1 MLLRC
6 LTALIGLAL
15 LGFLVYRPHALHGE
29 VSPSS
34 FPPQR
39 VVSLSLTADE
49 ILLALL
55 PPERI
60 AALTHLAGNAT
71 YSNVVSEAQQVQGRV
86 QANAE
91 QVIALQ
97 PDLVVVS
104 ASAYTGGTAKA
115 LLRQTGIPVFPLQ
128 WYESI
133 AGIKQSILAVGQAVG
148 EDAKAQEMIAEMER
162 RIRAVQQRVADTR
175 QPRVLYFAPD
185 GFTAGKKTN
194 IDEMIT
200 TAGGRN
206 VAAMAGIEYFRKISH
221 ETLLMLNPEVILLS
235 RDPQTA
241 EPKEAYQWLY
251 ANPAL
256 QDVAALQQQRVYSI
270 PRPCLDVLSHHVVKG
285 VEAIARLLHPEVF
298 ATEACLRSIFAKH
311 FYLMEPREFIIR
323 ISSAVA

>member
-1 MLLRC
+1 MLLRW
-6 LTALIGLAL
+6 LTVLIGVAL
-15 LGFLVYRPHALHGE
+15 FGFFVHRPHTLHGE
-29 VSPSS
+29 VSARG

-60 AALTHLAGNAT
+60 VALTHLADNPS
-71 YSNVVSEAQQVQGRV
+71 YSNVVTGAQHVQGRV

-104 ASAYTGGTAKA
+104 ALANTGGTAKA
-115 LLRQTGIPVFPLQ
+115 LLRQTGIPLFPLQ

-133 AGIKQSILAVGQAVG
+133 AGIKQSILAVGEAVG
-148 EDAKAQEMIAEMER
+148 EGAKAQGIVADMER
-162 RIRAVQQRVADTR
+162 RIRAVQQRVAAAR
-175 QPRVLYFAPD
+175 QLRVLYLAPD

-206 VAAMAGIEYFRKISH
+206 IAAVAGIEYFRKISH
-221 ETLLMLNPEVILLS
+221 ETLLMLDPEVILLS
-235 RDPQTA
+235 RDPQA
-241 EPKEAYQWLY
+241 VEPKEAYQWLY
-251 ANPAL
+251 GNPAL
-256 QDVAALQQQRVYSI
+256 QNVAALRQQRVYAI
-270 PRPCLDVLSHHVVKG
+270 PRPYLDVLSHHVVKG
-285 VEAIARLLHPEVF
+285 VEAIARLLHPKVF
-298 ATEACLRSIFAKH
+298 ATQAFFLNGGA
-311 FYLMEPREFIIR
+311 
-323 ISSAVA
+323 

>member
-6 LTALIGLAL
+6 LSALIGLAL
-15 LGFLVYRPHALHGE
+15 FGLLVYRPHALHGE
-29 VSPSS
+29 VSPPD

-49 ILLALL
+49 MLLALL

-60 AALTHLAGNAT
+60 AALTYLADNPT
-71 YSNVVSEAQQVQGRV
+71 YSNVVTEAQYVQGRV

-91 QVIALQ
+91 QVIVLQ
-97 PDLVVVS
+97 PDLVVVA
-104 ASAYTGGTAKA
+104 ASAYTGSTAKA
-115 LLRQTGIPVFPLQ
+115 LLRQTGIPVFSLQ

-133 AGIKQSILAVGQAVG
+133 AGIKQSILTVGRAVG
-148 EDAKAQEMIAEMER
+148 EGAKAQEIVTDMER
-162 RIRAVQQRVADTR
+162 RLSAVQQRVANTD

-194 IDEMIT
+194 IDEIIT

-235 RDPQTA
+235 RDPQAA

-270 PRPCLDVLSHHVVKG
+270 PRPYLDVLSHHIVKG

-298 ATEACLRSIFAKH
+298 ATEAFLQSI
-311 FYLMEPREFIIR
+311 
-323 ISSAVA
+323 SA

>member
-1 MLLRC
+1 MLLRWFTV
-6 LTALIGLAL
+6 LLGVAL
-15 LGFLVYRPHALHGE
+15 LGFFVYRPHTLRGE
-29 VSPSS
+29 VSAPS

-60 AALTHLAGNAT
+60 VALTHLADNPT
-71 YSNVVSEAQQVQGRV
+71 YSNVVTGAQHVQGRV

-91 QVIALQ
+91 QVIALY

-115 LLRQTGIPVFPLQ
+115 LLRQTGIPVFPVP

-148 EDAKAQEMIAEMER
+148 EGAKAQGLVADMER
-162 RIRAVQQRVADTR
+162 RIRAVQQRVAAAR
-175 QPRVLYFAPD
+175 QLRVLYFAPD

-206 VAAMAGIEYFRKISH
+206 IAAVAGIEYFRKISH
-221 ETLLMLNPEVILLS
+221 ETLVMLDPEVILLS
-235 RDPQTA
+235 RDPQAA

-251 ANPAL
+251 ASPAL
-256 QDVAALQQQRVYSI
+256 QNVAALQQRRVYSI
-270 PRPCLDVLSHHVVKG
+270 PRPYFDVLSHHVVKG
-285 VEAIARLLHPEVF
+285 VEAIARLLYPEVF
-298 ATEACLRSIFAKH
+298 ATQAFFLNGA
-311 FYLMEPREFIIR
+311 
-323 ISSAVA
+323 A